1 MIDKLIKPVSELLDK
16 FIPDADTKQKIAH
29 EIATMSEKH
38 VHEIAKAQIEVNK
51 LDAKGD
57 WFQSSWRPATAW
69 ICVCGFAVNFLI
81 SPLAAPFG
89 IIVPQA
95 DSSTMLPVLMGMLG
109 LGGLRSY
116 ERIQGVG
123 KLCLGKT
130 SKKKS
135 SLANIV
141 VKMVFHTN

>member
-1 MIDKLIKPVSELLDK
+1 MIDKLIKPVTKILNK
-16 FIPDADTKQKIAH
+16 VIPDADKRQQIAH

-51 LDAKGD
+51 EEAKGN

-89 IIVPQA
+89 IVVPQA
-95 DSSTMLPVLMGMLG
+95 DTSTMLPVLMGMLG
-109 LGGLRSY
+109 LGGMRSY
-116 ERIQGVG
+116 E
-123 KLCLGKT
+123 KT
-130 SKKKS
+130 KGLTK
-135 SLANIV
+135 
-141 VKMVFHTN
+141 

>member
-1 MIDKLIKPVSELLDK
+1 MIDKLIKPVTKILNK
-16 FIPDADTKQKIAH
+16 VIPDADKRQQIAH

-51 LDAKGD
+51 EEAKGN

-69 ICVCGFAVNFLI
+69 ICVAGFAVNFLI

-95 DSSTMLPVLMGMLG
+95 DTSTMLPVLMGMLG
-109 LGGLRSY
+109 LGGMRSY
-116 ERIQGVG
+116 E
-123 KLCLGKT
+123 KT
-130 SKKKS
+130 KGLTK
-135 SLANIV
+135 
-141 VKMVFHTN
+141 